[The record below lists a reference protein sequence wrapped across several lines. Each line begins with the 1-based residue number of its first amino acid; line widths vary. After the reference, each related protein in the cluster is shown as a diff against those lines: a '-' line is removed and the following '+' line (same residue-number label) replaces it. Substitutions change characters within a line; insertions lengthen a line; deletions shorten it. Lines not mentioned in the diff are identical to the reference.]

1 MPEAPVEFVYE
12 VIAVEKT
19 TAPEG
24 MPGDDWH
31 RYVIKKGKSVMECKK
46 SGTLKA
52 VKAHAEGVAELIN
65 SRNGRGNQKKTLA
78 KKATS

>member
-1 MPEAPVEFVYE
+1 MQDAPVEYCYK

-24 MPGDDWH
+24 MLGDNWH

-52 VKAHAEGVAELIN
+52 VTEHAEGVAELIN
-65 SRNGRGNQKKTLA
+65 SRNGRGNQKKIQPKTA
-78 KKATS
+78 KS

>member
-1 MPEAPVEFVYE
+1 MQDAPIEILYK

-24 MPGDDWH
+24 MLGDNWH

-52 VKAHAEGVAELIN
+52 VTEHAEGVAELIN
-65 SRNGRGNQKKTLA
+65 SRNGRGNQKKPPV